1 MDTDNTKSDPLDP
14 LFAVGYSLLG
24 LFLRQIEFHHLEAA
38 VAVGEAAAAAVKDGE
53 AAAAVKEA
61 AAAVKEAAAVADVE
75 AVDLLPYQ
83 EANSV

>member
-1 MDTDNTKSDPLDP
+1 MDTDNTKSYPLDH
-14 LFAVGYSLLG
+14 LFAVGYSSLG

-61 AAAVKEAAAVADVE
+61 AAVADVE
-75 AVDLLPYQ
+75 AVDLLPYH
-83 EANSV
+83 EANPV